1 MLYAGV
7 CEITQAL
14 HPADLRSR
22 TSARRHL
29 LFFKLMQN
37 AIVDALLPYKEIV
50 KNARGPKQRAHNM

>member
-1 MLYAGV
+1 MPGYARLPKRF
-7 CEITQAL
+7 T
-14 HPADLRSR
+14 RR

-50 KNARGPKQRAHNM
+50 KNARGLKQRAHNM